1 MPKRNILFA
10 VPTNAGIDPH
20 TTFAIATICQ
30 RDDITYKAIMGSPTD
45 FVRNALVKMVLGS
58 PDYTHLLMMDSDIKP
73 PANIVDLLL
82 ECDSP
87 MAAAIVPIMLQ
98 GKIVS
103 NIIVKTEHGSHFMES
118 WNSHGDMIEAEGAG
132 TGVVLIRREVFE
144 NIPWP
149 WFRYL
154 EGEYDGK
161 RTGEDIFFSRKAA
174 EHGYKY
180 MVHPRAICGHLKTV
194 DLLTIVNAVQM
205 NNLAKTVEVKATLP
219 AQEEEPVKIGA

>member
-1 MPKRNILFA
+1 MKERNILFS

-20 TTFAIATICQ
+20 TSLAIARICR
-30 RDDITYKAIMGSPTD
+30 RDDITYIPVMGSPTD
-45 FVRNALVKMVLGS
+45 QVRNGLVKIVLHN
-58 PDYTHLLMMDSDIKP
+58 PDFTHLLMMDSDISP
-73 PANIVDLLL
+73 PENIVDLLL

-98 GKIVS
+98 NKIVS
-103 NIIVKTEHGSHFMES
+103 NVIIDNEHGSHFMES
-118 WNSHGDMIEAEGAG
+118 WNTHGDIIEAEGVG

-149 WFRYL
+149 WFRYE
-154 EGEYDGK
+154 EGEHDGK

-180 MVHPRAICGHLKTV
+180 KVHPRALCGHYKTV
-194 DLLTIVNAVQM
+194 NLLTIIEAVRSNMQER
-205 NNLAKTVEVKATLP
+205 TIEVKATSP
-219 AQEEEPVKIGA
+219 AQEEAVA